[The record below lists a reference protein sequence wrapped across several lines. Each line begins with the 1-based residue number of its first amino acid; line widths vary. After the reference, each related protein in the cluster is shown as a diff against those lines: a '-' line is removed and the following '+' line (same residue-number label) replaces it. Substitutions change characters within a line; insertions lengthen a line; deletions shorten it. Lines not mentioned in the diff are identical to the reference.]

1 MNEEGVSELEVISVE
16 LRSRENKD
24 WRIRKQKEYQRTV
37 EQLQRWNTGIMSLP
51 EGVKKSAEV
60 LETIVIE
67 NFPKLISDTKL

>member
-37 EQLQRWNTGIMSLP
+37 EQPQRWNTGIMSLP
-51 EGVKKSAEV
+51 EGGKKSAEV
-60 LETIVIE
+60 FETIVIE